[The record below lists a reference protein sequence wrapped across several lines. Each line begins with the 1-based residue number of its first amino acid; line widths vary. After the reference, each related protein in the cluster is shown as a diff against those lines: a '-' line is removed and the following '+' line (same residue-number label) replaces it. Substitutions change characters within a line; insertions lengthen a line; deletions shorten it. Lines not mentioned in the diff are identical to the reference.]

1 MAKEKVT
8 PTFKVERRLL
18 YAGYTRI
25 AGIDEAGRGPLAGPV
40 VAAAVILNPED
51 MIEGVNDSKA
61 LSEKKREVLY
71 EEINNRAL
79 EVSVGLLTH
88 TDINNSN
95 ILAATLAAM
104 SNAVRAIHPIPDF
117 LLIDGDKPLSI
128 NIWQDSIIDGDKYC
142 LSISAASIIAK
153 VTRDRM
159 MREYDQQYPEYG
171 FAQHKGYGTV
181 KHRAAIREHG
191 PCEIHRVKFKGVKEH
206 LHQVKPKE

>member
-1 MAKEKVT
+1 MAKEL

-18 YAGYTRI
+18 NAGYTRI

-40 VAAAVILNPED
+40 VAAAVVLNPED
-51 MIEGVNDSKA
+51 IVEGLNDSKQ
-61 LSEKKREVLY
+61 LSEKKREALY
-71 EEINNRAL
+71 DPIMARAMGVGVGIVSHDAINN
-79 EVSVGLLTH
+79 T
-88 TDINNSN
+88 N

-104 SNAVRAIHPIPDF
+104 ANAVRQINPIPDF

-128 NIWQDSIIDGDKYC
+128 NIVQDSIIDGDQYC

-159 MREYDQQYPEYG
+159 MREYDTQYPEYG
-171 FAQHKGYGTV
+171 FAQHKGYGTA

-191 PCEIHRVKFKGVKEH
+191 PCDIHRVKFKGVKEY
-206 LHQVKPKE
+206 L